1 MGQIDP
7 YLTTLINKNMLYHV
21 LQPIYALKSNNII
34 GYEALLRSKTNDTPV
49 TLFKRAKQTDQ
60 LTVLDIYS
68 FSNAIRHFSMMG
80 QFCKPLILFINI
92 YPSTLLS
99 TLFKQALDELLDD
112 PLLFLNPEQVVFE
125 INENEDIHNFSETKK
140 IISVLKKKG
149 FLVASDDT
157 GTRGGSLQRI
167 IELDVDYVKL
177 DRYFST
183 DLAQSVNKQKVIS
196 LLFHFFNDEKRI
208 ILEGIETAKDL
219 EVAKSIGIELG
230 QGFLLGRPTEQT

>member
-1 MGQIDP
+1 MRTF
-7 YLTTLINKNMLYHV
+7 TTF
-21 LQPIYALKSNNII
+21 LKQRKS
-34 GYEALLRSKTNDTPV
+34 
-49 TLFKRAKQTDQ
+49 
-60 LTVLDIYS
+60 
-68 FSNAIRHFSMMG
+68 
-80 QFCKPLILFINI
+80 
-92 YPSTLLS
+92 
-99 TLFKQALDELLDD
+99 
-112 PLLFLNPEQVVFE
+112 
-125 INENEDIHNFSETKK
+125 
-140 IISVLKKKG
+140 ISVLKKKG